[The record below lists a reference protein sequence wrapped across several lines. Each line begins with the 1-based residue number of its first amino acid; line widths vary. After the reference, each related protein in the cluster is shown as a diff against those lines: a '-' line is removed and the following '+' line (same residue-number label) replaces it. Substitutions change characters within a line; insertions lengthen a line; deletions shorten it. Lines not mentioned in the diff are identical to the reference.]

1 MKKPKVCFAWLYE
14 NEEEYQEY
22 YEGWWSLKEVDEQ
35 VCLCLD
41 ICRMGGSQYHEGEE
55 PKVISNQFPVL
66 WNEGGRSM
74 ILHRG
79 LRDDRIL
86 PFLEGE
92 TTFELDG
99 TDHNGF

>member
-1 MKKPKVCFAWLYE
+1 M
-14 NEEEYQEY
+14 
-22 YEGWWSLKEVDEQ
+22 DEQ

-74 ILHRG
+74 ILHKG
-79 LRDDRIL
+79 LRDGRTL

-92 TTFELDG
+92 RTFELDG
-99 TDHNGF
+99 TDHNGFQGAFPYL